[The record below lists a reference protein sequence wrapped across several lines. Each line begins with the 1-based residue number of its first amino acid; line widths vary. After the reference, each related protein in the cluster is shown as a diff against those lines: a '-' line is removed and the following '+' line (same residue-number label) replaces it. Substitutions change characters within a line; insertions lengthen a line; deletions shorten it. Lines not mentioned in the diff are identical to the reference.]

1 METAMIDNAS
11 NRGGADVPSLAGQD
25 YEGGAGSSKMTS
37 EPNQNT
43 ALSTTGTGLAP
54 TVRRVLQQPAVK
66 RSMPAIS
73 VLLAVLLFVIFGSM
87 LNSTGY
93 RSISNGMSEPD
104 RQASYDALLAS
115 QYKVRINPA
124 SGMIEVPDGSYQQ
137 AKLFLASQGL
147 PRSAIAG
154 GYSALNENAS
164 MTQSQF
170 MEQVQYNNAM
180 ELELAKTISQID
192 SIESARVHIAVN
204 KQSVFVRER
213 MPSKAS
219 VVVKPYFGRVVTQPQ
234 VQSIIHLVSSSVPYM
249 STTDVTVV
257 DNYGI
262 LLSSDSSDDSLGT
275 QKNIDFE
282 RRMEAELSGRIV
294 DLIMPVLGEGN
305 VKSIV
310 NVNLDFTETESTFE
324 EFDRSGTGPKT
335 RSEVLSNDEVTGQA
349 AAGIP
354 GGVSNIAPDAPEL
367 EATGAAAAGVGAEL
381 EINQRTQT
389 TRNYEL
395 DKAVRYVKEQPGRV
409 LGLTAAIMLNESA
422 LRDLVL
428 IKLRQAAGATSNSNP
443 LEGGLAPDS
452 AGNVNA
458 TSVGLE
464 EFSEQQINEQMDI
477 EIERFRGVVIRALPF
492 DEVRGDSINI
502 AAAPFYVDAPIEI
515 IIPWWEQEG
524 IVEWGKH
531 GFTVLAFLFLLLFV
545 VRPIMAFYMPKPSVD
560 DLAVLAEKMKD
571 GELTP
576 AELEALEKGET
587 LEEIK
592 AKLKPKKSSISADML
607 DTANTYDDKVALIRL
622 LVAEDSGRVANVLK
636 KMIKPV

>member
-354 GGVSNIAPDAPEL
+354 GGVSNIAPDTPEL
-367 EATGAAAAGVGAEL
+367 EATGSAAGVGAEL

-545 VRPIMAFYMPKPSVD
+545 VRPIMAFYIPKPSVD

>member
-1 METAMIDNAS
+1 
-11 NRGGADVPSLAGQD
+11 
-25 YEGGAGSSKMTS
+25 
-37 EPNQNT
+37 
-43 ALSTTGTGLAP
+43 
-54 TVRRVLQQPAVK
+54 
-66 RSMPAIS
+66 
-73 VLLAVLLFVIFGSM
+73 
-87 LNSTGY
+87 
-93 RSISNGMSEPD
+93 
-104 RQASYDALLAS
+104 
-115 QYKVRINPA
+115 
-124 SGMIEVPDGSYQQ
+124 MIEVPDGSYQQ

-354 GGVSNIAPDAPEL
+354 GGVSNIAPDTPEL
-367 EATGAAAAGVGAEL
+367 EATGSAAGVGAEL

-477 EIERFRGVVIRALPF
+477 EIERFRGLVIRALPF